1 MTLRRFFLVRLGWAL
16 LGLWLAVTAAFLTF
30 SFAEVDVPGR
40 GAEERARIRDQLYLD
55 EPIHERYGHFLRR
68 LVTDQSTGRALSG
81 RDSGEIALE
90 AIPATASLVVPGLI
104 LALLLAWAVAL
115 LWVRA
120 GPRKRLLWRFPG
132 YVAIGSLPFW
142 AGLWLSY
149 YLGAE
154 WGWLPIGGYCDFF
167 DPPQDGCA
175 GGAAEWTKH
184 LVLPWIIFG
193 LFFAAIYARV
203 FRVLMRD
210 VRLAEAESRPRL
222 ARRARLVAA
231 RIIGRDVGFAVGA
244 AVLVETAFGIPGLG
258 RLVVLGTD
266 HDLRIGEAALLYA
279 AFLAIAFHF
288 LADVVVG
295 ALDSELRSDWPF
307 ARLPGRA

>member
-1 MTLRRFFLVRLGWAL
+1 LTLRRFFLVRLGWAL

-149 YLGAE
+149 YLGSTRRRTAV
-154 WGWLPIGGYCDFF
+154 P
-167 DPPQDGCA
+167 
-175 GGAAEWTKH
+175 AA
-184 LVLPWIIFG
+184 
-193 LFFAAIYARV
+193 
-203 FRVLMRD
+203 
-210 VRLAEAESRPRL
+210 PRS
-222 ARRARLVAA
+222 
-231 RIIGRDVGFAVGA
+231 GRS
-244 AVLVETAFGIPGLG
+244 ISCCPGSSS
-258 RLVVLGTD
+258 
-266 HDLRIGEAALLYA
+266 A
-279 AFLAIAFHF
+279 
-288 LADVVVG
+288 
-295 ALDSELRSDWPF
+295 SSSQRSMHVSFVCW
-307 ARLPGRA
+307 